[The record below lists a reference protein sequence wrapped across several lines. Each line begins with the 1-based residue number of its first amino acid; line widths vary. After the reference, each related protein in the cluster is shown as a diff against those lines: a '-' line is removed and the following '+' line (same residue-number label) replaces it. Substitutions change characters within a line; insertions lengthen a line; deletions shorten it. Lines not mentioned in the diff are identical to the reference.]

1 MRHTKIIITT
11 SGDTGNIRDRDI
23 DDETDEDHEEQAVIV
38 TVPNF
43 VQNNFLLIK
52 HLPLKY
58 RNSLNLLQLPLKML
72 MNEFPCD
79 DQEMTVLYHHTAN
92 CLHTTTQFLGK
103 NQAKK
108 HDNIVPGL

>member
-58 RNSLNLLQLPLKML
+58 RNSLNP
-72 MNEFPCD
+72 EFKC
-79 DQEMTVLYHHTAN
+79 
-92 CLHTTTQFLGK
+92 
-103 NQAKK
+103 
-108 HDNIVPGL
+108 